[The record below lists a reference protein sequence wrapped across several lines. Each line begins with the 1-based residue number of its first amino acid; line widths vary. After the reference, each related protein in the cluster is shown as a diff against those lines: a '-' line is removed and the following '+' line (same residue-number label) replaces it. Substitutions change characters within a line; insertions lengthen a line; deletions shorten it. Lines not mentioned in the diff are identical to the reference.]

1 MNELEEMIERFNL
14 RERSNKPIV
23 AWKRF
28 YFFVY
33 AKTKGLSLQTIAD
46 MVDLESH
53 CTVINGLKQY
63 DNLKDDKLFKE
74 YTREISEEYP
84 LSNIVDF
91 EFYSEISIYTK
102 DYKKLKALKDDI
114 NPTKWRYADVIHK
127 LLENYESK

>member
-33 AKTKGLSLQTIAD
+33 AKTKGLPLQSIAN
-46 MVDLESH
+46 MVGLESH
-53 CTVINGLKQY
+53 CTVINGIKQY
-63 DNLKDDKLFKE
+63 DNLKNDKLFKA

-84 LSNIVDF
+84 LSDIIDF
-91 EFYSEISIYTK
+91 EFYSEISIFTK
-102 DYKKLKALKDDI
+102 DYKKLQAIKLEM
-114 NPTKWRYADVIHK
+114 NPKCKFADVIRK
-127 LLENYESK
+127 LIENYESK